1 MRLRLPSRQTP
12 GKTPGLPVSDDLL
25 ATRLNDALASLE
37 SVPVAK
43 VTGRLVKV
51 NGLMLQAVGCR
62 FKLEQRCLVETDNG
76 AMTEAQVVGF
86 DHHTAYLMPIRQLG
100 GLFAGAKVIPLQE
113 SSTVQISF
121 DWIGRIVNGLG
132 EPLDDGEPLDRG
144 DWLSLDPCPINP
156 LKRRPVDTPLD
167 VGVRAI
173 NGLLTL
179 GKGQRIGLMAGS
191 GVGKSV
197 LMGMITKNTSADVI
211 VVGLIGERGRE
222 VREFIERNL
231 GPGGMQKAIVI
242 AAPADESPLMRLR
255 ATKLCHRVAEYFR
268 DQGKDVL
275 LLMDSLTRYAMA
287 QREIALSL
295 GEPPASR
302 GYPPSVFSLLP
313 QLLERAGNGEHP
325 DGSLTAI
332 YTVLADG
339 DDQLDPV
346 VDSARAILDGH
357 VVLSRTLAEQGHY
370 PAIDINASVSRCMNS
385 CTQPSHVTVAN
396 QFRQLNANY
405 QQVKELLPL
414 GGYQPG
420 QDPNLDQAV
429 TMQPGLKAYLQQ
441 AMDET
446 ADYTASLTRLAELF
460 SQPDGQVMNN
470 QQETHGRQ

>member
-1 MRLRLPSRQTP
+1 MNN
-12 GKTPGLPVSDDLL
+12 VLL
-25 ATRLNDALASLE
+25 AERLHEALVSLE

-62 FKLEQRCLVETDNG
+62 FKLEQRCLIETDNQE
-76 AMTEAQVVGF
+76 TIEAQVVGF
-86 DHHTAYLMPIRQLG
+86 DRHTAYLIPLRQLG
-100 GLFAGAKVIPLQE
+100 GLFAGAKVIPLE
-113 SSTVQISF
+113 ENSTVQLSQ

-132 EPLDDGEPLDRG
+132 EPLDDGKPLDSGERF
-144 DWLSLDPCPINP
+144 SLDANPIHP

-167 VGVRAI
+167 VGIRAI
-173 NGLLTL
+173 NGLLTI

-197 LMGMITKNTSADVI
+197 LMGMMTKNTMADII

-231 GPGGMQKAIVI
+231 GPEGMRRAIVI
-242 AAPADESPLMRLR
+242 VAPADESPLMRLR

-268 DQGKDVL
+268 DRGKDVL
-275 LLMDSLTRYAMA
+275 LMMDSLTRYAMA

-313 QLLERAGNGEHP
+313 QLLERAGNGEHQE
-325 DGSLTAI
+325 GSLTAV

-339 DDQLDPV
+339 DDQQDPI

-357 VVLSRTLAEQGHY
+357 VVLSRSLAEQGHY
-370 PAIDINASVSRCMNS
+370 PAIDINASISRCMS
-385 CTQPSHVTVAN
+385 GCTEPSHVTVAN

-405 QQVKELLPL
+405 YQVKELLPL
-414 GGYQPG
+414 GGYQAG
-420 QDPNLDQAV
+420 QDPELDQAV
-429 TMQPGLKAYLQQ
+429 AMQPSLKAYLQQ
-441 AMDET
+441 GVHEVTDYAT
-446 ADYTASLTRLAELF
+446 SLKQLADLF
-460 SQPDGQVMNN
+460 SQ
-470 QQETHGRQ
+470 H

>member
-1 MRLRLPSRQTP
+1 MSN
-12 GKTPGLPVSDDLL
+12 PVASGQLSE
-25 ATRLNDALASLE
+25 RLNDALASLD
-37 SVPVAK
+37 SVPVAR

-62 FKLEQRCLVETDNG
+62 FKLEQRCMVETAEGD
-76 AMTEAQVVGF
+76 MIEAQVVGF
-86 DHHTAYLMPIRQLG
+86 DHNVAYLMPIRRLG
-100 GLFAGAKVIPLQE
+100 GLFAGAKVIPLE
-113 SSTVQISF
+113 GDSMVQISSQ
-121 DWIGRIVNGLG
+121 WLGRVVNGLG
-132 EPLDDGEPLDRG
+132 EPLDDGPALRGGERVSLEPK
-144 DWLSLDPCPINP
+144 PINP

-167 VGVRAI
+167 VGVRTI
-173 NGLLTL
+173 NGLLTV

-197 LMGMITKNTSADVI
+197 LMGMITKNTEADVI

-231 GPGGMQKAIVI
+231 SEQARKKAIII

-255 ATKLCHRVAEYFR
+255 STLLCHRVAEYFR

-302 GYPPSVFSLLP
+302 GYPPSVFSILP
-313 QLLERAGNGEHP
+313 QLLERAGNSDNL

-332 YTVLADG
+332 YTVLAEG
-339 DDQLDPV
+339 DDQQDPV

-357 VVLSRTLAEQGHY
+357 VVLSRQLAEQGHY
-370 PAIDINASVSRCMNS
+370 PAIDINASISRCMS
-385 CTQPSHVTVAN
+385 ACTQPAHVTVAN
-396 QFRQLNANY
+396 QFRQLYSNY
-405 QQVKELLPL
+405 LQVKELLPL

-420 QDPNLDQAV
+420 QDSELDRAV
-429 TMQPGLKAYLQQ
+429 AMYPQLKAYLQQ
-441 AMDET
+441 AAGEVV
-446 ADYTASLTRLAELF
+446 DYPSSLTQLAQLF
-460 SQPDGQVMNN
+460 QN
-470 QQETHGRQ
+470 Q